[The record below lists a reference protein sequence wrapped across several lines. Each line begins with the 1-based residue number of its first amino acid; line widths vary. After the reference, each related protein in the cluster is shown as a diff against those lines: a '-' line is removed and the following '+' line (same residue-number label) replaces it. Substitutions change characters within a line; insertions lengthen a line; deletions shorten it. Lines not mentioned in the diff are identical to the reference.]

1 MKHFLLSILLAF
13 SATPALSFDRCGG
26 ENLFDVLPVA
36 EQEHLRE
43 IVAQSP
49 YSQGNIWRASKPGS
63 TVHILGTI
71 HVPDPRA
78 PATIDTGAA
87 LIAQADRVFFEVLQ
101 EDEEY
106 MQLQMSTNLELAFI
120 DNGPTLPELLT
131 PEEWAELQDRL
142 KDYGIPPFFAAKMQ
156 PWVLGM
162 TLSIPACALPALT
175 EKGGIDK
182 ALLGIADTYDIPMQ
196 GLDDIDEL
204 LVLLSSDPIEKQI
217 EDLKLG
223 LTMNSA
229 SESMFKTTKDLYYS
243 GEHRML
249 LEFSKYV
256 LLRENPE
263 NAQYLEQ
270 GFDEIMY
277 DLLDARNVK
286 WMEKLLPAIES
297 GSSVIAVGAGH
308 LSGELGILQQLE
320 NAGYEVTPYEG

>member
-1 MKHFLLSILLAF
+1 MKHFFLSIFVAFFATPTLAF
-13 SATPALSFDRCGG
+13 DTCGG
-26 ENLFDVLPVA
+26 ENLFDALPVA

-43 IVAQSP
+43 IVAQTP
-49 YSQGNIWRASKPGS
+49 YYQGNIWRATKPGS
-63 TVHILGTI
+63 TVHIIGTL

-78 PATIDTGAA
+78 STTIDTGEA

-106 MQLQMSTNLELAFI
+106 MQLQMSTNLELGFI
-120 DNGPTLPELLT
+120 DQGPTLPELLT
-131 PEEWAELQDRL
+131 PEEWEQLQDRL
-142 KDYGIPPFFAAKMQ
+142 KDYGIPPFLAAKMQ
-156 PWVLGM
+156 PWVLGL
-162 TLSIPACALPALT
+162 TLSMPACFLPALAVR
-175 EKGGIDK
+175 GGIDK
-182 ALLGIADTYDIPMQ
+182 ALLGIADIYDTPMQ
-196 GLDDIDEL
+196 GLDDIDDL
-204 LVLLSSDPIEKQI
+204 LALLSSDPIEKQI

-223 LTMNSA
+223 LTMNGD

-270 GFDEIMY
+270 AFDEMMY

-286 WMEKLLPAIES
+286 WMEKLLPAIEN
-297 GSSVIAVGAGH
+297 GTYVIAVGAGH